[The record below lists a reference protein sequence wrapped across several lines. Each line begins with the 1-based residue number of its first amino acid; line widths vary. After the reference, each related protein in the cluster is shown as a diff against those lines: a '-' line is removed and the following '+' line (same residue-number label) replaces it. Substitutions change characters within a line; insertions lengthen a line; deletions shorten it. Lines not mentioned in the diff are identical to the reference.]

1 MSNVKK
7 CVISNFSSSGSW
19 TLISAR
25 EIPSNFLAI
34 SMSLMTLVFS
44 SLRAASES
52 VLALLSPGE

>member
-7 CVISNFSSSGSW
+7 GVISNFSSSGSW
-19 TLISAR
+19 TLIGAR